1 MTIKLSNN
9 KGKKLKCKRCN
20 ALIFF
25 TEEDVIL
32 DKDERYIICDDCGE
46 KIKLKRL

>member
-9 KGKKLKCKRCN
+9 KGKKIKCKFCKELNFFMEDEIILENNERF
-20 ALIFF
+20 LIC
-25 TEEDVIL
+25 EH
-32 DKDERYIICDDCGE
+32 CGK